1 LVVVFHTPYTGCCI
15 LIHPGLKLS
24 VSLLLLQE
32 LAALIKELLLESP
45 HSLLQIENFCS
56 VNVAWRRCL
65 RSFCNDGGACALLHF
80 LNLLG
85 IDYEGCLF
93 WLGSVR

>member
-1 LVVVFHTPYTGCCI
+1 
-15 LIHPGLKLS
+15 LKLS
-24 VSLLLLQE
+24 VSLRLQQE

-45 HSLLQIENFCS
+45 HSLPQIKNFCS
-56 VNVAWRRCL
+56 VNVAWRRRL
-65 RSFCNDGGACALLHF
+65 RSFCNDGGALLHF
-80 LNLLG
+80 PNLFG